1 MSLFK
6 GKEGFNEAVTTKV
19 YYSGQNG
26 AIVNAD
32 AYRQAVSIAYGHYII
47 SCPTWNFAKRLYAS
61 DQTSSVYQW
70 YYTAKE
76 GNYAKWM
83 CKSWEKAC
91 HTNDLFPAFGVPFR
105 FPEKFTNRE
114 RDVSNEVIDFLKHFV
129 YTGYVTTIGL
139 HFNFNAS
146 SKQETRPKSEGM
158 GTVLCG
164 TGTR

>member
-1 MSLFK
+1 MVSLFK

-146 SKQETRPKSEGM
+146 SK
-158 GTVLCG
+158 
-164 TGTR
+164 